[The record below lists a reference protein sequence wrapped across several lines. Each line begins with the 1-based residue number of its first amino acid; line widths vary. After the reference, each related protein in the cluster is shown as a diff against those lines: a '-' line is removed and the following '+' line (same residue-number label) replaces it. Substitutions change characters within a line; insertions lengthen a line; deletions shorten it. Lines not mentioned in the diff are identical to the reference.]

1 MDPMTLPCPVPE
13 EQQPLNEYKEL
24 QGSWFF
30 SWAALPV
37 SSFAK
42 RLIVVALFS
51 FILISP
57 VCLSA
62 FSPSRS
68 PFQFGLVSLL
78 AALALPT
85 LTLIQLY
92 VGWNH
97 VRSRLADERV
107 FYEESGWY
115 DGQYWTKPS
124 EVRNQDQLVVTYE
137 IRPLMRRIEKC
148 FGGIAIAVVLE
159 ALIWPFL

>member
-1 MDPMTLPCPVPE
+1 MTLPCPVPE

-24 QGSWFF
+24 QSSWFF

-37 SSFAK
+37 VPFTK
-42 RLIVVALFS
+42 RLVGVALFS
-51 FILISP
+51 FVLISP

-62 FSPSRS
+62 FSPARL
-68 PFQFGLVSLL
+68 PLQFALVSLI

-85 LTLIQLY
+85 LVLVQLY

-115 DGQYWTKPS
+115 DGQYWTKPD
-124 EVRNQDQLVVTYE
+124 EVRDQDQLVVAYE
-137 IRPLMRRIEKC
+137 IQPLMRRIEKC
-148 FGGIAIAVVLE
+148 LGAIAIAVVLE
-159 ALIWPFL
+159 AVTWQFL

>member
-1 MDPMTLPCPVPE
+1 MDPTTLPCPVPE

-24 QGSWFF
+24 QESWFF
-30 SWAALPV
+30 SWAALPTA
-37 SSFAK
+37 SFAK
-42 RLIVVALFS
+42 RLVGVGLFS
-51 FILISP
+51 FVLISP

-62 FSPSRS
+62 FSPSRW
-68 PFQFGLVSLL
+68 PLQFGLVSAI
-78 AALALPT
+78 AALALPI
-85 LTLIQLY
+85 LTLLQLY

-115 DGQYWTKPS
+115 DGQYWTKPD

-137 IRPLMRRIEKC
+137 IQPLMHRIEKC
-148 FGGIAIAVVLE
+148 LGGIAIALVLE
-159 ALIWPFL
+159 ALVWQFV